1 MYIKTIYTTGCLGGR
16 HMTPY
21 FIYFGRKAT
30 YTKHTNRRVLQ
41 KTDSLNARRKAS
53 RVKSIV
59 GHDPLFVDVTR

>member
-1 MYIKTIYTTGCLGGR
+1 
-16 HMTPY
+16 MTPY